1 MMTMSMKKLM
11 ALLVERVGEPIVH
24 MMKMSMKKLMGVLVE
39 LVGEPI
45 VHMMGKSMMR
55 KNKTGLMG
63 LLDE

>member
-1 MMTMSMKKLM
+1 MMGKNM
-11 ALLVERVGEPIVH
+11 RG
-24 MMKMSMKKLMGVLVE
+24 LMGVLVE